1 MISAYFRSSYRE
13 GSAAHTRTV
22 FLNAAI
28 DSPSFHSL
36 CVALIMNT
44 LAVNQLSTFRWDLE
58 EDAQAYSKHGFG
70 GIGLFRPKVE
80 DFGIDRCIEL
90 TQELNLSVTS
100 LSWAGGFTGSD
111 GRGYDEAVLDAISA
125 VTDAANLRADT
136 LIVLAGGRNN
146 HIRRHA
152 RRTLCEALAKISIV
166 AEEFGVRIAL
176 EPFHPGCGHEW
187 SFVNDLESTMNI
199 IEMVGSPNLGL
210 VLDTYH
216 VGMDDDVM
224 RWLPHVAPH
233 VQLLQLGDGRH
244 SPLGEMNR
252 CLLGEGCVP
261 IDAISHVLLD
271 QGYMGPIEAEVIGED
286 VEPLEYDMVLAHTR
300 TYLDQLTSSKV
311 H

>member
-1 MISAYFRSSYRE
+1 M
-13 GSAAHTRTV
+13 
-22 FLNAAI
+22 
-28 DSPSFHSL
+28 
-36 CVALIMNT
+36 MNT

-58 EDAQAYSKHGFG
+58 TDAQAYANHGFG

-80 DFGIDRCIEL
+80 DFGIDRCVEL
-90 TQELNLSVTS
+90 LGDLNLSATS

-111 GRGYDEAVLDAISA
+111 GRGFNDAVRDAMSA

-152 RRTLCEALAKISIV
+152 RRTLCEALAKVSIV
-166 AEEFGVRIAL
+166 AEEFGVQIAL
-176 EPFHPGCGHEW
+176 EPIHPGCGHEW
-187 SFVNDLESTMNI
+187 SFVNDLESTLEI
-199 IEMVGSPNLGL
+199 IDLVGSPNLGI

-216 VGMDDDVM
+216 VGMDDDVL
-224 RWLPHVAPH
+224 RWLPHVCPH
-233 VQLLQLGDGRH
+233 VQLLQVGDGRH

-261 IDAISHVLLD
+261 IEAIVHTLLD
-271 QGYMGPIEAEVIGED
+271 NGYQGSIEAEVIGED
-286 VEPLEYDMVLAHTR
+286 VEPLEYEMVLRHTR
-300 TYLDQLTSSKV
+300 RYLDQLAQSKV